1 MVLGFTEDEYV
12 GEVFGII
19 LYIFGVSWGIFIFAV
34 VVVASVRAWYGSFF
48 ESL

>member
-1 MVLGFTEDEYV
+1 LYVSDAGGLCEVVLGVTEDECV

-34 VVVASVRAWYGSFF
+34 VVGG
-48 ESL
+48 